1 MSILLEFAALAAG
14 IVAGVAIIPLLVI
27 TGVLKSGM
35 VGKLMFYLG
44 QRAAGASAVRKRG
57 HHYSIEM
64 MDEEDGELYLDG
76 EQIDRDDCYL
86 FGRRPLAIISDKSE
100 KGDEWF
106 KTADDIDPPRQ
117 GYREYMPWSAADE
130 PLIDLSTVADKL
142 QGTNGNDIIIT
153 AIQKALREQG
163 GEQNIGQIVA
173 MVGSVISL
181 IAGMIIG
188 LMIL

>member
-1 MSILLEFAALAAG
+1 MSLLLDLGALLAGVVIGAAL
-14 IVAGVAIIPLLVI
+14 IPLGVI
-27 TGVLKSGM
+27 SSLLKSGLI
-35 VGKLMFYLG
+35 GKILFYLG
-44 QRAAGASAVRKRG
+44 QRTAGASAVRKRG

-64 MDEEDGELYLDG
+64 LEQDGDGLSLDG
-76 EQIDRDDCYL
+76 QSIDRDDCYL
-86 FGRRPLAIISDKSE
+86 FGRRPLAVISDKTE

-106 KTADDIDPPRQ
+106 KSADEVDPARQ
-117 GYREYMPWSAADE
+117 GYRELMPWSSDDE
-130 PLIDLSTVADKL
+130 PLVDLSTVADRL
-142 QGTNGNDIIIT
+142 QATNGNDIIIT

-181 IAGMIIG
+181 IAGMIVG